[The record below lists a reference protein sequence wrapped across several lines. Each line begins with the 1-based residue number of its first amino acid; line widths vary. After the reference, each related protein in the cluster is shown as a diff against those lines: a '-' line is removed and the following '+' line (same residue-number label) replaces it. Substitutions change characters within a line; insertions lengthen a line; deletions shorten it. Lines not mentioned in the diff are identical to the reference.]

1 MEFNF
6 LKKVSKDQAKDALRL
21 ALQSALAGAI
31 CYYLMVLLKMPER
44 FVGILS
50 AVLVIEPSI
59 GNTFQQAKGRL
70 LSTLVGAIIGI
81 IFVTLFP
88 WKLGVVLSLLFSLF
102 ILNAIASF
110 KPEWRYGVVAAV
122 SLALS
127 SDDNTIG
134 LVTDRLLSIGFGVAV
149 GILIT
154 FIVWPDKAEN
164 RTLRYVRKA
173 LKNTRDRFRIEF
185 KNTRENK
192 NKNTSKINDNF
203 STNLNQAKKTASSI
217 AFQDTDKIK
226 KLINSTEKLYN
237 SITIIKRV
245 AQKSSKDI
253 SNGKSGIEKNSEK
266 VIEKACNIL
275 EKLAKN
281 KKVDKNEIKEF
292 SELIE
297 TTKNNI
303 NLKTE
308 DKEINLLRSTFMF
321 GLGETKESINDIYKI
336 LNKI

>member
-1 MEFNF
+1 MDFNF
-6 LKKVSKDQAKDALRL
+6 LKKISKDQAKDALRL

-81 IFVTLFP
+81 IFVALIP
-88 WKLGVVLSLLFSLF
+88 WELGVVLSLLFSLF
-102 ILNAIASF
+102 ILNGIASF

-173 LKNTRDRFRIEF
+173 LKNTLDRFRIEF

-217 AFQDTDKIK
+217 AFQDTHKIK
-226 KLINSTEKLYN
+226 KLIN

-245 AQKSSKDI
+245 AQKSSNNI
-253 SNGKSGIEKNSEK
+253 SNGESGIEKNSEK
-266 VIEKACNIL
+266 VIEKACDIL

-281 KKVDKNEIKEF
+281 KKVDENEINEF
-292 SELIE
+292 SELIK
-297 TTKNNI
+297 TTKTNI

-308 DKEINLLRSTFMF
+308 DKETNLLRSTFMF
-321 GLGETKESINDIYKI
+321 GLGEIKESINAIYKI